1 MIAKSSTLAFSKP
14 FFSQGLIN
22 RRAVLKST
30 YAQFLFLMS
39 GADHDQMDR
48 MRSYITNMCTGWDVE
63 QVKSIVGE
71 TLHDIVDPLVFAE
84 AAELIA
90 DHKLCGRDVV
100 VVSASGEEIVAPIA
114 RALGATHA
122 MATRMVVEDGKYTG
136 EIAFYC
142 YGEGKVEAIRAL
154 AAREG
159 YALEHCYAY
168 SDSITDLPM
177 LEAVGHPTVVN
188 PGSGAAQ
195 GGRRARLAGADVLQ
209 ARVAARSLLGPVGC
223 GRRHHGGRR
232 GERAGGRRADL
243 LAAAPLRVLSRSYA
257 DAVAEC
263 GSRNDPAF
271 TGQFGPCCDRGH
283 GVQRKHGSRVRPRSS
298 RKRRL
303 ELPNPATQH
312 GSRHPRGAHAAI
324 IGKSVAG
331 LRNCENRTITTAL
344 WVGLAVVA
352 NRKNAEATHAT
363 HQARLVTG
371 VRASGRRAEDL
382 RIVRS
387 AARFMLLGPSAPA
400 LRDVTRDGQAPPG
413 HRRAVPALLSTNH
426 AVNPSGVPDANPRA
440 AAR

>member
-1 MIAKSSTLAFSKP
+1 VPASDPAAGPSTAPQTATPTAGPPRTAAFFDLDKTVIAKSSTLAFSKP
-14 FFSQGLIN
+14 FFDQGLIN

-48 MRSYITNMCTGWDVE
+48 MRSYITNMCTGWNVE
-63 QVKSIVGE
+63 
-71 TLHDIVDPLVFAE
+71 PLVFAE

-188 PGSGAAQ
+188 PDRALRKESASRGWPMLTFSKPVSLRDRISAPSGAAVATTAAV
-195 GGRRARLAGADVLQ
+195 GVSALAAGALTY
-209 ARVAARSLLGPVGC
+209 SLL
-223 GRRHHGGRR
+223 
-232 GERAGGRRADL
+232 
-243 LAAAPLRVLSRSYA
+243 
-257 DAVAEC
+257 
-263 GSRNDPAF
+263 
-271 TGQFGPCCDRGH
+271 
-283 GVQRKHGSRVRPRSS
+283 
-298 RKRRL
+298 RRL
-303 ELPNPATQH
+303 
-312 GSRHPRGAHAAI
+312 
-324 IGKSVAG
+324 V
-331 LRNCENRTITTAL
+331 
-344 WVGLAVVA
+344 
-352 NRKNAEATHAT
+352 
-363 HQARLVTG
+363 
-371 VRASGRRAEDL
+371 
-382 RIVRS
+382 
-387 AARFMLLGPSAPA
+387 F
-400 LRDVTRDGQAPPG
+400 
-413 HRRAVPALLSTNH
+413 
-426 AVNPSGVPDANPRA
+426 
-440 AAR
+440 